1 MKTYK
6 KKFISLI
13 IFSHDFSGVLIFFV
27 LSKKTTNEGTIKLL
41 AK

>member
-27 LSKKTTNEGTIKLL
+27 LSKKQQMKERLNY
-41 AK
+41 